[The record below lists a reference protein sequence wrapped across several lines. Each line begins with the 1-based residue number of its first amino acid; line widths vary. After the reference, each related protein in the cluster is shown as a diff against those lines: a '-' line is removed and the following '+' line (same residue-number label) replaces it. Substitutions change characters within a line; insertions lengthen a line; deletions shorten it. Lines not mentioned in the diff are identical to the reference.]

1 MIKKNMLKKLLA
13 SLLLA
18 TFLLTTFFV
27 PYAQAQGAWYNQ
39 SFGEWYTKVHDDSSP
54 QEIFGERYTA
64 AQVEWIIWSALAW
77 LPTKIVG
84 PNIMIC
90 VLSGDMGECI
100 KGLTHAPNA
109 QNNKALATHSEE
121 SLLKSVFAERP
132 LSGIT
137 YFKNWGRKLNLI
149 PEAKAQ
155 NAGFGFLALNP
166 ILEMWKASRNIA
178 YALFVLI
185 IVVLAFMI
193 MFRVKISPQVI
204 ITVQSALP
212 KIVLA
217 LILVTFSYAI
227 AGFLVDL
234 MYVVIGLLSLVG
246 AQYFPFEVSSST
258 VFNFLTKGQPWAIE
272 IQGGVIVLF
281 LLYLFLF
288 LIGFILLVVNFLGVI
303 QVALLGAIG
312 VALGS
317 LITVTGIGALIGL
330 FLLVLL
336 IIVLFWM
343 FIKIF
348 WMLIKTYASLLLL
361 TIFAPFQ
368 IAFGILVPAVGFT
381 KWLRSFISNLAVFV
395 VVGALF
401 LLSFSFLFQAVWMG
415 YGEGFGKEIL
425 DTVLGSSTV
434 QGASSLLG
442 MGSSS
447 VSWPPLLGFGESG
460 VPILL
465 LGVSFVIFT
474 LIPSAGNMIK
484 ALMEGK
490 PFAYGAAIGEL
501 VAPAKF
507 YAGQALDT
515 VGEGYIPFPIS
526 RILRKE
532 TTSELAGT
540 KGGTK
545 IQRGARSLHGSGK
558 VRGWWG

>member
-1 MIKKNMLKKLLA
+1 MLKKLLA

-27 PYAQAQGAWYNQ
+27 PHVKAEGNWYNQ
-39 SFGEWYTKVHDDSSP
+39 SFQEWYAKVHDDNNP
-54 QEIFGERYTA
+54 QEIFGERYTS

-90 VLSGDMGECI
+90 VLSGDVGECI
-100 KGLTHAPNA
+100 KGLTHAPNV
-109 QNNKALATHSEE
+109 QNNKVLTTYSEE

-155 NAGFGFLALNP
+155 SAGFGFLALKP

-185 IVVLAFMI
+185 IVALAFMI

-217 LILVTFSYAI
+217 LILITFSYAI

-234 MYVVIGLLSLVG
+234 MYVVIGLISLIG
-246 AQYFPFEVSSST
+246 TQFFPFGVSST
-258 VFNFLTKGQPWAIE
+258 VVFNFLTKGQPWALE
-272 IQGGVIVLF
+272 IQAGVLSLF
-281 LLYLFLF
+281 ILYLILF
-288 LIGFILLVVNFLGVI
+288 LIGFILLVVNFLGAI

-317 LITVTGIGALIGL
+317 LITATGIGALIGL
-330 FLLVLL
+330 LLLVLL
-336 IIVLFWM
+336 IIVLLWM
-343 FIKIF
+343 FVKIF
-348 WMLIKTYASLLLL
+348 WMLIKTYANLLLL
-361 TIFAPFQ
+361 IIFAPFQ
-368 IAFGILVPAVGFT
+368 IAFGALMPTVGFT

-395 VVGALF
+395 VVGTLF

-415 YGEGFGKEIL
+415 YGEGLGKEIL
-425 DTVLGSSTV
+425 DTVLGSFAV
-434 QGASSLLG
+434 QGASNLLG

-447 VSWPPLLGFGESG
+447 ASWPPLLGFGESG

-484 ALMEGK
+484 ALLEGK

-507 YAGQALDT
+507 YAGQSLET
-515 VGEGYIPFPIS
+515 LGRGYIPSPID
-526 RILRKE
+526 RILKKKRTSDLSEEGGE
-532 TTSELAGT
+532 T
-540 KGGTK
+540 
-545 IQRGARSLHGSGK
+545 IQRGARSLYGTGK
-558 VRGWWG
+558 IRGWWG